1 MIAVFDMNL
10 SKNCDNGGAGHVGH
24 GSAIRHMARTQSRPD
39 GHRNGHCAACATGA
53 RPIGLGTLI
62 LTGGMKS
69 LRFGRLGQSGPRL
82 RGVSLHDVLWWLLAI
97 GIVIAAVRLLWM
109 IVTPVSPLGDWRPA
123 SVRVM
128 PDGVRSALMRGFDPF
143 NRTPPQIMAEAGP
156 VETITDLPL
165 TVYGIR
171 YNAAT
176 GAGTAIIADNDGEQN
191 IFRIGEEVSPGV
203 TLSALEFDHV
213 VLSRGGARE
222 LLYLDQSQPAPSIQ
236 PSVRPSLRPEPA
248 GGEAQSR
255 MTASELRAGVS
266 FAPSGQGGNFAGMA
280 VSPAGDGSVFRA
292 AGLRDGDIVVAM
304 GGQRISSPAQAAQL
318 SGAFTPGSQV
328 SLTVRRDG
336 REVPVN
342 ITVAP

>member
-1 MIAVFDMNL
+1 MD
-10 SKNCDNGGAGHVGH
+10 
-24 GSAIRHMARTQSRPD
+24 
-39 GHRNGHCAACATGA
+39 
-53 RPIGLGTLI
+53 

-69 LRFGRLGQSGPRL
+69 LRFGRLGQSGPHL
-82 RGVSLHDVLWWLLAI
+82 RGWTLHDVLWWLLAA
-97 GIVIAAVRLLWM
+97 GIVIAAARLFWM
-109 IVTPVSPLGDWRPA
+109 IATPVSPLGEWRPA
-123 SVRVM
+123 SVRTMSV
-128 PDGVRSALMRGFDPF
+128 GARSALMTGFDPF
-143 NRTPPQIMAEAGP
+143 NRNAPVAMAEAGP

-176 GAGTAIIADNDGEQN
+176 GAGMAIIADNDGEQQ
-191 IFRIGEEVSPGV
+191 IYRIGEEVSPGV

-213 VLSRGGARE
+213 VLSRGGSRE

-236 PSVRPSLRPEPA
+236 PAVRPEQAAPPSPPPSPSSARNRISAAEL
-248 GGEAQSR
+248 GG
-255 MTASELRAGVS
+255 GVS
-266 FAPSGQGGNFAGMA
+266 FTPAQQGGSFAG
-280 VSPAGDGSVFRA
+280 VNVVPAGDGSVFRA
-292 AGLRDGDIVVAM
+292 AGLRDGDVVVAM
-304 GGQRISSPAQAAQL
+304 GGQRITSPSQAAQL

>member
-1 MIAVFDMNL
+1 MD
-10 SKNCDNGGAGHVGH
+10 
-24 GSAIRHMARTQSRPD
+24 
-39 GHRNGHCAACATGA
+39 
-53 RPIGLGTLI
+53 
-62 LTGGMKS
+62 LTGGMNS

-82 RGVSLHDVLWWLLAI
+82 RGWTLHDVLWWLLAA
-97 GIVIAAVRLLWM
+97 GIVIAAARLFWM
-109 IVTPVSPLGDWRPA
+109 IATPVSPLGEWRPA
-123 SVRVM
+123 SVRTM
-128 PDGVRSALMRGFDPF
+128 SAGARSALLTGFDPF
-143 NRTPPQIMAEAGP
+143 NRNAPVAMAEAGP

-176 GAGTAIIADNDGEQN
+176 GAGMAIIADNDGEQQ
-191 IFRIGEEVSPGV
+191 IYRIGEEVSPGV

-213 VLSRGGARE
+213 VLSRGGSRE

-236 PSVRPSLRPEPA
+236 PAVRPEQAAPPTPS
-248 GGEAQSR
+248 GTNR
-255 MTASELRAGVS
+255 MTAAELRTGVS
-266 FAPSGQGGNFAGMA
+266 FSPSQQGGSFAGLNVA
-280 VSPAGDGSVFRA
+280 AAGDGSAFRA
-292 AGLRDGDIVVAM
+292 AGLRDGDVVVAM
-304 GGQRISSPAQAAQL
+304 GGQRITSPSQAAQL

>member
-1 MIAVFDMNL
+1 
-10 SKNCDNGGAGHVGH
+10 
-24 GSAIRHMARTQSRPD
+24 
-39 GHRNGHCAACATGA
+39 
-53 RPIGLGTLI
+53 
-62 LTGGMKS
+62 MKS

-82 RGVSLHDVLWWLLAI
+82 RGWTLHDALWWLLAA
-97 GIVIAAVRLLWM
+97 GIVIAAVRLFWM
-109 IVTPVSPLGDWRPA
+109 IVTPVSPLGEWRPA

-128 PDGVRSALMRGFDPF
+128 SDSARTALMTGFDPF
-143 NRTPPQIMAEAGP
+143 NRNNPVTMAETEM

-176 GAGTAIIADNDGEQN
+176 GAGTAIIADNDGEQR
-191 IFRIGEEVSPGV
+191 IYRIGEEVSPGV
-203 TLSALEFDHV
+203 TLSALEFDHI
-213 VLSRGGARE
+213 VLSRGGSRE

-236 PSVRPSLRPEPA
+236 PSVQPSGQSSSQSPTQSSAGPAVQPEEAPPTPSSIRNRMSV
-248 GGEAQSR
+248 GELG
-255 MTASELRAGVS
+255 TGVS
-266 FAPSGQGGNFAGMA
+266 FTPSQQGGRFSGLNVA
-280 VSPAGDGSVFRA
+280 PAGDGSVFRA
-292 AGLRDGDIVVAM
+292 AGLRDGDVVVAM
-304 GGQRISSPAQAAQL
+304 GGQRITSPSQAAQL

>member
-1 MIAVFDMNL
+1 
-10 SKNCDNGGAGHVGH
+10 
-24 GSAIRHMARTQSRPD
+24 
-39 GHRNGHCAACATGA
+39 
-53 RPIGLGTLI
+53 
-62 LTGGMKS
+62 MKS
-69 LRFGRLGQSGPRL
+69 LRFGRLGHGGPRL
-82 RGVSLHDVLWWLLAI
+82 RGWSLHDVLWWLLAA
-97 GIVIAAVRLLWM
+97 GIVIAAVRLFWM

-128 PDGVRSALMRGFDPF
+128 SDSARTALMTGFDPF
-143 NRTPPQIMAEAGP
+143 NRNAPVAMAESGP

-176 GAGTAIIADNDGEQN
+176 GAGTAIIADNDGEQA
-191 IFRIGEEVSPGV
+191 IYRIGEEVSPGV

-213 VLSRGGARE
+213 VLSRGGSRE

-236 PSVRPSLRPEPA
+236 PSARPEQAAPPSPSSMR
-248 GGEAQSR
+248 GRIS
-255 MTASELRAGVS
+255 ASELSSGVS
-266 FAPSGQGGNFAGMA
+266 FTPAQQGGSFAGLN
-280 VSPAGDGSVFRA
+280 VVPAGDGSVFRA
-292 AGLRDGDIVVAM
+292 AGLRDGDVVVAM
-304 GGQRISSPAQAAQL
+304 GGQRITSPAQAAQL
-318 SGAFTPGSQV
+318 SGAFSPGSQI